1 MTQPGVAESIRQRM
15 GECSPAERKVARVL
29 LASYPSAGFETVA
42 RLAERAGVS
51 GPTVV
56 RFVTRLGYTGFP
68 DFQRALRDDLD
79 ERSASPSAIFARTGL
94 PGDPHVDLVERAGG
108 IAVGT
113 LQRTFDRL
121 VPHDL
126 DRSIELL
133 SDARRVFVAGG
144 RYSGLLGQLLAQHL
158 QQLRPG
164 VSVLAAEPSARVAQ
178 VADLT
183 KHDLL
188 VVFDYRRYE
197 PHLLALAA
205 QAKRQHLPVILFTD
219 AWLSPIASDADVVLP
234 SETEAPS
241 PFDALTPVLA
251 LVETVVAGV
260 LARLGPAA
268 TERMAEA
275 DRVAEELRL
284 Y

>member
-79 ERSASPSAIFARTGL
+79 ERSASPSAIYARGGL
-94 PGDPHVDLVERAGG
+94 PVDPHVDLIERAGR

-133 SDARRVFVAGG
+133 SDARRVYVAGG

-260 LARLGPAA
+260 LARLGSAA